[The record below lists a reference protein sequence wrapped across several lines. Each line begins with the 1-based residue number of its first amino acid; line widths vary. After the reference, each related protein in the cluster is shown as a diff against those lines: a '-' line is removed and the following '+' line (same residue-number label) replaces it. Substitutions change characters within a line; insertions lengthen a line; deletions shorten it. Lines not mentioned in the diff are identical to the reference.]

1 MRVVIEP
8 EKSVPVVYDVD
19 VVVAGGG
26 IAGVM
31 AALAAARNG
40 AKTLV
45 IDRFG
50 SLGGNMGPGLWAG
63 GSLHLA
69 LLPTEGDDEGALV
82 NVEGMGGLPEELV
95 RRALAWRLDESQ
107 LAEDE
112 EQHFNVPGRRLG
124 SDYFMD
130 AQSVSYVAF
139 KMMEEEGVDV
149 MLSTF
154 VADPILEGN
163 KVVGLFVE
171 NKSGR
176 QAVSAKIVVDATGDA
191 DVVRRAGMP
200 THWSGGN
207 PGIGLFYALGS
218 VDWKSFQRAMEA
230 QDKLSAVDR
239 TWMEEVMNVELGYST
254 HGLESLVPYARKAW
268 ESGTYRIVQRING
281 DGRIVTRSFK
291 APQHGLVRS
300 RAETNG
306 TLDPGDGMQMSVL
319 ERRVREYIF
328 ETVQFF
334 KAYLPGFSNCYLHTI
349 APYLGARGGRWIE
362 AEVPIS
368 GDDVQAGR
376 RFDDVI
382 YLYYDGRA
390 GTATDIP
397 YRALIPK
404 KVDGLIASGRSA
416 VPRSP
421 NFRARYSMLLMGQAA
436 GIAAA
441 LCIKKGIKPRDLDV
455 KELQRM
461 LVRWGCPLGNEE
473 RLMELGLV

>member
-1 MRVVIEP
+1 MSVVIEP
-8 EKSVPVVYDVD
+8 EKSVPVGYDVE
-19 VVVAGGG
+19 VAVAGGG
-26 IAGVM
+26 IAGTI

-45 IDRFG
+45 VDKFG
-50 SLGGNMGPGLWAG
+50 SLGGNMGPGMWAG

-69 LLPTEGDDEGALV
+69 LTPTEGDDESALV
-82 NVEGMGGLPEELV
+82 NLQGMGELPEELV

-112 EQHFNVPGRRLG
+112 EKHFNVPGRRLG

-139 KMMEEEGVDV
+139 RMMEEEGVEA

-154 VADPILEGN
+154 VADPIMEGN
-163 KVVGLFVE
+163 KVMGLLVE

-176 QAVSAKIVVDATGDA
+176 QAILAKIVIDATGDA
-191 DVVRRAGMP
+191 DVVRRAGVP

-207 PGIGLFYALGS
+207 PGIGLFYAVGN
-218 VDWKSFQRAMEA
+218 VDWEGFQSAMEA
-230 QDKLSAVDR
+230 QGELSAVDR
-239 TWMEEVMNVELGYST
+239 TWKEEVMDVELGYST
-254 HGLESLVPYARKAW
+254 HGLDSLVPYARKAW
-268 ESGTYRIVQRING
+268 ESGEYRIVQRING
-281 DGRIVTRSFK
+281 YGRVVTRVFK

-306 TLDPGDGMQMSVL
+306 TLDPGDGMQMSTL

-334 KAYLPGFSNCYLHTI
+334 KAILPGFSHCYLHTV

-368 GDDVQAGR
+368 GDDVRAGR
-376 RFDDVI
+376 RFEDVI
-382 YLYYDGRA
+382 
-390 GTATDIP
+390 
-397 YRALIPK
+397 
-404 KVDGLIASGRSA
+404 
-416 VPRSP
+416 
-421 NFRARYSMLLMGQAA
+421 
-436 GIAAA
+436 
-441 LCIKKGIKPRDLDV
+441 
-455 KELQRM
+455 
-461 LVRWGCPLGNEE
+461 
-473 RLMELGLV
+473 